1 MHVIFVN
8 DFYFLLFSIHIV
20 EDEVQTNAII
30 PYQTGHPLICSYRL
44 RRHATTL
51 QSPYVVQPSIK
62 FAASSSIAKQVLAY
76 ALDDTHDETNTIKIA
91 I

>member
-30 PYQTGHPLICSYRL
+30 PYQTGHPPIRSYQL

-62 FAASSSIAKQVLAY
+62 FSASSSVAKQVLAY
-76 ALDDTHDETNTIKIA
+76 ALDDTRDER
-91 I
+91 